1 MKLQGATLEVGLQDG
16 GLALFDVGT
25 KQNTMF
31 VRGEGLG
38 PAKDVTMLGNHPWW
52 IVDGSQFVSTC
63 APGLSRPT
71 DIDLSGSGL
80 VGPIRRLSV
89 WQEMIVAH
97 ADNGI
102 RFIDPESGQILTP
115 EQVLPA
121 DIASLANQ
129 GVVTTSWK
137 DGSGLFVVI
146 RRYAPRTN
154 PKPGEAKELGMLTAW
169 SAPWRGDYKLLGSYT
184 CDIVDFK
191 DAPGPDV
198 QVNGPSGPSTLPH
211 GTGPIGNIQVSADGI
226 VALNSD
232 EALTIPFYKN
242 DWVTQRVS
250 TAMPPHYAQETAV
263 SDSDMWW
270 VNDGKL
276 VRASL
281 EDGSSEVYVPRTRDR
296 VLGIAADE
304 DGAWVLNSSGVTRIS
319 EEDDSTSKLFVKYQ
333 AGADTTKPAYGG
345 QQRLAWVLQ
354 AAERPGGKK
363 LAADSA
369 FDFVQ
374 DALKTAG
381 VPAKR
386 RQALTNTPGDEITDL
401 QYGDVIVK
409 GKNEAIYVGN
419 GQEMTAQNGG
429 VQTLPVSL
437 DQGASIHRFFLV
449 GGRVPFGSH
458 SLPIV
463 DIGPVFPIGVN
474 RPDPGLG
481 TDLFVKVDANSPYD
495 HPFLQSHYEL
505 LQIAERWIGTPYRW
519 GGSSMDGTDCS
530 GFVTSVY
537 KELGIKLPRFSQDI
551 ARAPFGEVVFDE
563 LHFGD
568 VLVYP
573 DPKHCAIYIGDG
585 RTIETTK
592 GAVGYSNV
600 YKRHRAYIRR
610 FLFN

>member
-1 MKLQGATLEVGLQDG
+1 MKLHGATLEVGLQDG

-31 VRGEGLG
+31 IKGEGIA

-52 IVDGSQFVSTC
+52 VLDGTQFVRT
-63 APGLSRPT
+63 AIPGITRPI
-71 DIDLSGSGL
+71 DIDLSDSGL

-102 RFIDPESGQILTP
+102 RFIEPQTQQVLTP
-115 EQVLPA
+115 EQVLPP
-121 DIASLANQ
+121 DVASLANQ

-137 DGSGLFVVI
+137 DGAGLFVVI
-146 RRYAPRTN
+146 RRYAARTN

-191 DAPGPDV
+191 DAPGPEV
-198 QVNGPSGPSTLPH
+198 RLNGPSGPTTLPH
-211 GTGPIGNIQVSADGI
+211 GTGPIGNIQVNPDGI
-226 VALNSD
+226 VALNND
-232 EALTIPFYKN
+232 EALTIPFYKDN
-242 DWVTQRVS
+242 WVTQRVTTS
-250 TAMPPHYAQETAV
+250 MAPHYAQETAC

-281 EDGSSEVYVPRTRDR
+281 EDGGSEVFVPRSKDP
-296 VLGIAADE
+296 VLSIAADE
-304 DGAWVLNSSGVTRIS
+304 DGAWVLSSSGVNRIS
-319 EEDDSTSKLFVKYQ
+319 EDDDSNTKLYVKYQ
-333 AGADTTKPAYGG
+333 VGSDTAQPAYGG
-345 QQRLAWVLQ
+345 QERLAWVLKTAQ
-354 AAERPGGKK
+354 RSGGHKI
-363 LAADSA
+363 ATDTPY
-369 FDFVQ
+369 DFVE
-374 DALKTAG
+374 DALKSAG

-386 RQALTNTPGDEITDL
+386 RQDLIQSKGDDISEL
-401 QYGDVIVK
+401 QYGDVIVE
-409 GKNEAIYVGN
+409 GKQAAIYVGN
-419 GQEMTAQNGG
+419 GQELTAQNGG
-429 VQTLPVSL
+429 LTTLPVSL

-449 GGRVPFGSH
+449 GGRIPFGAH
-458 SLPIV
+458 ALPIV

-474 RPDPGLG
+474 RPDPRLG
-481 TDLFVKVDANSPYD
+481 TDLFVHVDPGSPYD
-495 HPFLQSHYEL
+495 HPYLQSHYRL
-505 LQIAERWIGTPYRW
+505 LQIAEQWIGTPYRW
-519 GGSSMDGTDCS
+519 GGSSLDGTDCS

-585 RTIETTK
+585 KTIETTR

-600 YKRHRAYIRR
+600 YRRHCAYVRR
-610 FLFN
+610 FLFE

>member
-16 GLALFDVGT
+16 GLALFDVAT
-25 KQNTMF
+25 KQDKMF

-38 PAKDVTMLGNHPWW
+38 PVKDVTMLGNHPWW
-52 IVDGSQFVSTC
+52 VVDGTQFVSTC

-71 DIDLSGSGL
+71 DIDLSGCGL

-121 DIASLANQ
+121 DVASLADQ

-137 DGSGLFVVI
+137 DGAGLFVVI
-146 RRYAPRTN
+146 RRYSARTN

-242 DWVTQRVS
+242 DWVTQRVA
-250 TAMPPHYAQETAV
+250 TATPPHYAQQTAV

-281 EDGSSEVYVPRTRDR
+281 EDGSSEVYVPRTKDR
-296 VLGIAADE
+296 VLDIAADE
-304 DGAWVLNSSGVTRIS
+304 DGAWVLNSSGVSRIS
-319 EEDDSTSKLFVKYQ
+319 EEDDSASKLFVKYQ
-333 AGADTTKPAYGG
+333 AGADTAQPAYGG
-345 QQRLAWVLQ
+345 QQRLAWVLK
-354 AAERPGGKK
+354 AAERPGGRK
-363 LAADSA
+363 LAEDSPY
-369 FDFVQ
+369 DFVQ

-386 RQALTNTPGDEITDL
+386 REALTKAPGDEITDL
-401 QYGDVIVK
+401 QYGDVIVQ

-419 GQEMTAQNGG
+419 GQEMTAQNGSL
-429 VQTLPVSL
+429 QTLPVTL

-458 SLPIV
+458 ALPIV

-481 TDLFVKVDANSPYD
+481 TDLFVKVDSDSPYD
-495 HPFLQSHYEL
+495 HPYLQSHYEL

-600 YKRHRAYIRR
+600 YRRHRAYVRR